1 MAIINPPIYE
11 FTGIDFNSSY
21 FNSANTNG
29 LTQAQANKL
38 YLQKTVQD
46 SASAIETFNS
56 GILSDSIQSITG
68 TSSIFSTTMSSL
80 SIGSLASAISW
91 GGSST
96 TTTFNGPILST
107 NATYLA
113 IGDNSSNIPSTSWI
127 QSFWVLVKG
136 QANTWSQANTFSNSV
151 LTPTITYAGTMNIGN
166 TSTTLNMGTQA
177 SRTAGIHIGD
187 GNSASGVVHIN
198 NGTNVSTT
206 NAVRILDGTGS
217 TGSVNIGI
225 SGTTTN
231 LNGTTNINSL
241 INTGTI
247 TLGSLPSTS
256 SQLGG
261 SVSMINNGVTS
272 LAATT
277 TTNLYSFILPAGI
290 WVVYGGATSATVA
303 SASYILLSFTSTS
316 ATVNVNLQS
325 QVMTSTSLN
334 LANALM
340 CPIYNATSTT
350 WYLVG
355 RAGVITS
362 ISNLNC
368 LAYRIG

>member
-1 MAIINPPIYE
+1 MSIEQPPYPI
-11 FTGIDFNSSY
+11 FNNIDYNGSFFASSP
-21 FNSANTNG
+21 T
-29 LTQAQANKL
+29 LTQAEANTL
-38 YLQKTVQD
+38 YLKKTQPDTSGVL
-46 SASAIETFNS
+46 ETFTG
-56 GILSDSIQSITG
+56 GILADNIQSITG

-91 GGSST
+91 GGTAT
-96 TTTFNGPILST
+96 TTTLNGPLLTT
-107 NATYLA
+107 NATNLA
-113 IGDNSSNIPSTSWI
+113 IGDNSNNIPSTNWV

-136 QANTWSQANTFSNSV
+136 QANTWSQVNTFTNSV

-166 TSTTLNMGTQA
+166 TATTLNIGTQA

-187 GNSASGVVHIN
+187 GNSASGLVHIN
-198 NGTNVSTT
+198 NGTNVAST

-217 TGSVNIGI
+217 TGSVNIGVV
-225 SGTTTN
+225 GTTTN
-231 LNGTTNINSL
+231 LNGTTNIYSQV
-241 INTGTI
+241 NTGTI
-247 TLGSLPSTS
+247 TLGSLPTTS
-256 SQLGG
+256 AQLGG
-261 SVSMINNGVTS
+261 SVSMISNGVTS

-277 TTNLYSFILPAGI
+277 TTNLYSFTLPAGI

-316 ATVNVNLQS
+316 ATVNTNIQS
-325 QVMTSTSLN
+325 QVMTSTTLN
-334 LANALM
+334 LANAIM
-340 CPIYNATSTT
+340 CPIYNSTSTT

>member
-1 MAIINPPIYE
+1 MAIINPPSYE
-11 FTGIDFNSSY
+11 FSGIDFNSSY
-21 FNSANTNG
+21 FTDENTG
-29 LTQAQANKL
+29 SLTQSQANKL
-38 YLQKTVQD
+38 YLQKTIPDIATAV
-46 SASAIETFNS
+46 ETFNG
-56 GILSDSIQSITG
+56 GIQADSIQSVTG
-68 TSSIFSTTMSSL
+68 TASLYTSATSL
-80 SIGSLASAISW
+80 SVGTNAI
-91 GGSST
+91 T
-96 TTTFNGPILST
+96 TTTVNGALLTT
-107 NATYLA
+107 NATNLA
-113 IGDNSSNIPSTSWI
+113 IGDNSSNVPSTSWV
-127 QSFWVLVKG
+127 QSYWTLVKG
-136 QANTWSQANTFSNSV
+136 QINTWSQANTFSNSV
-151 LTPTITYAGTMNIGN
+151 LTPTITFAGTMNIGN
-166 TSTTLNMGTQA
+166 TATTLNMGTQA
-177 SRTAGIHIGD
+177 SRTASIHIGD
-187 GNSASGVVHIN
+187 GNSASGLVHIN

-217 TGSVNIGI
+217 TGSVNIGV

-241 INTGTI
+241 VNTGAI
-247 TLGSLPSTS
+247 GLGSLPTTS
-256 SQLGG
+256 AQLGG

-290 WVVYGGATSATVA
+290 WVVYGGATSASVA

-325 QVMTSTSLN
+325 QVMTSTTLN